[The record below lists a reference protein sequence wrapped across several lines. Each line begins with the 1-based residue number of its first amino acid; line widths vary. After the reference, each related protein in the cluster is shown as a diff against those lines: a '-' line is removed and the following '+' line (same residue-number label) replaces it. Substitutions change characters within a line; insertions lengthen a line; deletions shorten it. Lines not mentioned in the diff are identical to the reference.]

1 MLLNGWLKRMVN
13 DPHSPILEAAA
24 AVFSESGFDGARIDE
39 IARRAGVNKA
49 MLYYRIGNKD
59 ELYEAVFRR
68 ALAYARGEL
77 RRILAEPA
85 DPEARL
91 RKVCRA
97 IAGLAMEMPSLPS
110 IVVREISSG
119 GKHLSD
125 ALLAEMAGL
134 FVGIADV
141 YAEGERDG
149 TFRRVDPV
157 LTHMVT
163 VSGLMLLVSSRG
175 FRDRLRGFAGASP
188 EEAATTENLADQFA
202 AILLDGVRI
211 RSGETE

>member
-1 MLLNGWLKRMVN
+1 MVN
-13 DPHSPILEAAA
+13 NSELPILQAAA
-24 AVFSESGFDGARIDE
+24 EVFAEAGFDGARVDE

-68 ALAYARGEL
+68 ALGYARGEL
-77 RRILAEPA
+77 GRILAEPGDA
-85 DPEARL
+85 QARL
-91 RKVCRA
+91 RRVCRA

-110 IVVREISSG
+110 IVLREISSG

-125 ALLAEMAGL
+125 ALVAEMAGL
-134 FVGIADV
+134 FAGIADI
-141 YAEGERDG
+141 YADGEREG

-157 LTHMVT
+157 LAHMVT

-175 FRDRLRGFAGASP
+175 FRDRLRGFAGAPAERAS
-188 EEAATTENLADQFA
+188 TTENLADEFA

-211 RSGETE
+211 RPGESE

>member
-1 MLLNGWLKRMVN
+1 MVN
-13 DPHSPILEAAA
+13 DSQIPILEAAA
-24 AVFSESGFDGARIDE
+24 EVFSESGFEGARVDE

-68 ALAYARGEL
+68 ALTYARGEL
-77 RRILAEPA
+77 SRILAAPGS
-85 DPEARL
+85 PEARL
-91 RKVCRA
+91 RMVCRA
-97 IAGLAMEMPSLPS
+97 IAGLAMETPSLPS
-110 IVVREISSG
+110 IVLREISSG

-125 ALLAEMAGL
+125 ALVAEMAGL
-134 FVGIADV
+134 FAGIADI
-141 YAEGERDG
+141 YADGERDG

-157 LTHMVT
+157 LAHMVT

-175 FRDRLRGFAGASP
+175 FRDRLRGFAGAPP
-188 EEAATTENLADQFA
+188 EGAATTENLADEFA

-211 RSGETE
+211 RSGESE

>member
-1 MLLNGWLKRMVN
+1 MVN
-13 DPHSPILEAAA
+13 SSQLPILEAAA
-24 AVFSESGFDGARIDE
+24 EVFSESGFDGARIDE

-49 MLYYRIGNKD
+49 MLYYRVGNKD
-59 ELYEAVFRR
+59 ELYAAVFRR
-68 ALAYARGEL
+68 ALGYARGEL
-77 RRILAEPA
+77 GRILAEPG
-85 DPEARL
+85 DPETRL

-110 IVVREISSG
+110 IILREISSG

-125 ALLAEMAGL
+125 TLVAEMAGL
-134 FVGIADV
+134 FAGIADI
-141 YAEGERDG
+141 YADGERDG

-157 LTHMVT
+157 LAHMVT

-188 EEAATTENLADQFA
+188 EGAATTENLADEFA

-211 RSGETE
+211 RSGESK